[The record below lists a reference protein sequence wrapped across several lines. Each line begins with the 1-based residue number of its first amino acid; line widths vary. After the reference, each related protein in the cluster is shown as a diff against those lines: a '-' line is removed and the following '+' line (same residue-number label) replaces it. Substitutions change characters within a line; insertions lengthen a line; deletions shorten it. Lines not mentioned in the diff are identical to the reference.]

1 MGDILLFGDGFM
13 VVYADVLVVLNLIVD
28 YFLVLLTSKLLRS
41 AISVWRALLSGGIGA
56 LSSLYIFLPQSFWL
70 VEFAVRIIICALMT
84 LAAFGFKGAKS
95 FFRGMAVLFGVTFGY
110 AGLMMAV
117 WYIIRP
123 SGMVINNS
131 VVYFDISPTVLIV
144 SSVISYLVISVIRRF
159 LSRTTP
165 DAKVCEITVYSDRK
179 ECTVKAMIDTGNSI
193 EDIMG
198 GKDVIIADK
207 SVVNTLFGEDENG
220 AQSRYRLLPC
230 STVSGGGMLEG
241 YRCDRAQLTLDGRKI
256 RLDSPVIAISKTR
269 LPSETPAI
277 INPKVLE

>member
-1 MGDILLFGDGFM
+1 M

-28 YFLVLLTSKLLRS
+28 YFLVLLTAKILRS
-41 AISVWRALLSGGIGA
+41 AISVWRALLSGSIGA
-56 LSSLYIFLPQSFWL
+56 LSSLCIFIPQSFWL
-70 VEFAVRIIICALMT
+70 VEFTVRIIICALMT

-117 WYIIRP
+117 WYIVRP

-144 SSVISYLVISVIRRF
+144 SSVISYFVISVIRRF

-165 DAKVCEITVYSDRK
+165 DAGECEITLYAQDR
-179 ECTVKAMIDTGNSI
+179 ESTVKAMIDTGNSI
-193 EDIMG
+193 EDILG

-207 SVVNTLFGEDENG
+207 SVVDTLFKADEKG

-241 YRCDRAQLTLDGRKI
+241 YRCDKAEILLGGRKI
-256 RLDSPVIAISKTR
+256 RLNSPVIAISKTR
-269 LPSETPAI
+269 LSTETPAI